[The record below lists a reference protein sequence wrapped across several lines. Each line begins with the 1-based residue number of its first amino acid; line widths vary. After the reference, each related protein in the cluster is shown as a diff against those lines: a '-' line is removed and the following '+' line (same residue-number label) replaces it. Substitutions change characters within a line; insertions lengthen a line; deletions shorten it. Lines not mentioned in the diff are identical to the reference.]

1 MKKILTFIFLLS
13 SVFSTAFANET
24 FTLKQSIELK
34 RFYRGV
40 LEHVAVLPPG
50 TRVSV
55 DSYSKLSR
63 GTQYE
68 DVTRRIFRSRGEWVE
83 LVDFRLNFRPM
94 RGTDLDYAQMD
105 LERGSRRDRFYISE
119 TFYQFSDYF
128 APPRPAPVYT
138 PRPTYTNTGYNSYE
152 VCYVQ
157 PRTQWVTV
165 RDEQARAGRRNTAI
179 GIGATVAG
187 ILLGNSSDRG
197 TRNLGTVLTVGGA
210 ALATVGLVQISS
222 AKDPITTYNDE
233 CRQYYTRDTQ
243 VRYVTIENQRCTTE
257 RYYSRSWDREVEYFQ
272 TTCSS
277 QRYYSFERNSQF
289 WY

>member
-1 MKKILTFIFLLS
+1 MKRFIVLTFLCFCSLAS
-13 SVFSTAFANET
+13 SQAKEL
-24 FTLKQSIELK
+24 FTLTKSVELK
-34 RFYRGV
+34 RYYRGV
-40 LEHVAVLPPG
+40 LEHVAILPPG
-50 TRVSV
+50 TDVTI
-55 DSYSKLSR
+55 DSYSRLSR
-63 GTQYE
+63 STRYE
-68 DVTRRIFRSRGEWVE
+68 DVTRRIFRSRNEWIE
-83 LVDFRLNFRPM
+83 LVDFRLNFRPI

-105 LERGSRRDRFYISE
+105 LERRTHRDRFFISE
-119 TFYQFSDYF
+119 TFTHFSDDF
-128 APPRPAPVYT
+128 APSSPAPIYSPRPIY
-138 PRPTYTNTGYNSYE
+138 NHSGYDTYE
-152 VCYVQ
+152 VCYAQ

-165 RDEQARAGRRNTAI
+165 RDEQARAGRTNTAI
-179 GIGATVAG
+179 GIGAAVAG

-197 TRNLGTVLTVGGA
+197 TRNLGTVLTIGGA
-210 ALATVGLVQISS
+210 ALATVGLVQISH